1 MSDRPSRKFV
11 ANGDAMASEPRGSA
25 QYVGPYELFQK
36 LGRGGMSTV
45 YKARDTRS
53 DEIVAVKVAARIVAN
68 DPLLS
73 RRFEQEYSLVRPL
86 KHPQLV
92 KVLDH
97 GIENSLPYL
106 VMEYMDGLS
115 LAAHL
120 KVSGKLGE
128 HEALAMVLKIA
139 DALTYLHKKKI
150 VHRDIKPANI
160 LMTAAGDV
168 KLADLGLVKNLD
180 SLSRLTRSRTGLGT
194 LQFAAPEQ
202 FDDARG
208 VDTRSD
214 VYSLAATL
222 YQMLTDEFPFG
233 SGATLSVMERKLQNK
248 FTPPRR
254 KVPELRACVDTA
266 ICLAMDVDRSKRPET
281 IGEFVGLLTGEKKP
295 RSASEPASTPKAQP
309 KPKPSATPKDDRERR
324 GGRRF
329 AVELVATCRA
339 VVNVAGKR
347 WPAWIIDVSHTGL
360 CLNGQRRFEP
370 GTILDIAFTLPS
382 DEIGISELARVRWAR
397 STDAKSWL
405 IGCEFVQPI
414 SDEALN
420 TICAEQMDDTQMR

>member
-1 MSDRPSRKFV
+1 
-11 ANGDAMASEPRGSA
+11 
-25 QYVGPYELFQK
+25 
-36 LGRGGMSTV
+36 MSTV

-53 DEIVAVKVAARIVAN
+53 DEIVAVKVAAHIVVN
-68 DPLLS
+68 DPLLT

-86 KHPQLV
+86 KHPHLV

-97 GIENSLPYL
+97 GFDNGLPFL

-120 KVSGKLGE
+120 KVNGKLGE
-128 HEALAMVLKIA
+128 HAALAMVLKIA
-139 DALTYLHKKKI
+139 EALTYLHKKKI

-160 LMTAAGDV
+160 LMTSAGDV

-194 LQFAAPEQ
+194 MQFAAPEQ

-254 KVPELRACVDTA
+254 KVPELRACVDAA
-266 ICLAMDVDRSKRPET
+266 ICLAMDVDRTKRPAS

-295 RSASEPASTPKAQP
+295 RSAPDPASTPKTPP
-309 KPKPSATPKDDRERR
+309 KPKLTPKDDRERR

-370 GTILDIAFTLPS
+370 GTILDISFTLNE
-382 DEIGISELARVRWAR
+382 DDVAISELARVRWAK

-405 IGCEFVQPI
+405 IGCEFVKPI

-420 TICAEQMDDTQMR
+420 TICAEQMDDTKMG

>member
-1 MSDRPSRKFV
+1 
-11 ANGDAMASEPRGSA
+11 MAADLRGTTA
-25 QYVGPYELFQK
+25 QYAGPYELMQK

-53 DEIVAVKVAARIVAN
+53 DEIVAVKVAARIVVN
-68 DPLLS
+68 DPLLT

-86 KHPQLV
+86 KHPHLV

-97 GIENSLPYL
+97 GFENGLPYL

-120 KVSGKLGE
+120 KLNGKLGE
-128 HEALAMVLKIA
+128 HDALAMVLKIA
-139 DALTYLHKKKI
+139 EAVTYLHKKKI
-150 VHRDIKPANI
+150 VHRDIKPGNI

-180 SLSRLTRSRTGLGT
+180 SLSRLTRTRTGLGT
-194 LQFAAPEQ
+194 MQFAAPEQ

-222 YQMLTDEFPFG
+222 YQMLTGEFPFG

-248 FTPPRR
+248 FTPPCR
-254 KVPELRACVDTA
+254 KVPQLRACVDTA
-266 ICLAMDVDRSKRPET
+266 ICLALEFDRSKRPAS
-281 IGEFVGLLTGEKKP
+281 IGEFIGLLTGEKKL
-295 RSASEPASTPKAQP
+295 RATSEPASTPKAPP
-309 KPKPSATPKDDRERR
+309 KAVKKDDRERR
-324 GGRRF
+324 GGKRF

-347 WPAWIIDVSHTGL
+347 WPAWIIDISNTGL

-370 GTILDIAFTLPS
+370 GSILDISFTLQ
-382 DEIGISELARVRWAR
+382 DDDIAISELARVRWAK
-397 STDAKSWL
+397 STEAKSWL

-414 SDEALN
+414 SDESLN
-420 TICAEQMDDTQMR
+420 MICAEQMDDTQTG

>member
-1 MSDRPSRKFV
+1 MP
-11 ANGDAMASEPRGSA
+11 SEPRGSA
-25 QYVGPYELFQK
+25 QYVGPYELLQK

-45 YKARDTRS
+45 YKAQDTRCG
-53 DEIVAVKVAARIVAN
+53 EIVAVKVAARVVVN

-86 KHPQLV
+86 KHPHLV
-92 KVLDH
+92 PVLDH
-97 GIENSLPYL
+97 GFDNGAPYL

-120 KVSGKLGE
+120 KANGKLGE

-139 DALTYLHKKKI
+139 EALNFLHKKKI
-150 VHRDIKPANI
+150 VHRDVKPANI
-160 LMTAAGDV
+160 LMTTAGDV

-194 LQFAAPEQ
+194 MQFAAPEQ

-208 VDTRSD
+208 VDARSD

-233 SGATLSVMERKLQNK
+233 SGATLSVLERKLQNK
-248 FTPPRR
+248 FTPPRH
-254 KVPELRACVDTA
+254 KVPDLRACVDTA
-266 ICLAMDVDRSKRPET
+266 ICLALDFDRSKRPAS
-281 IGEFVGLLTGEKKP
+281 IGEFVTLLTGEKKTRP
-295 RSASEPASTPKAQP
+295 VAGPAASGPALPP
-309 KPKPSATPKDDRERR
+309 KPKPVTKDDRERR

-329 AVELVATCRA
+329 AVEVVATCRA

-347 WPAWIIDVSHTGL
+347 WPTWIIDVSHTGL

-370 GTILDIAFTLPS
+370 GTILDVSFTLKE
-382 DEIGISELARVRWAR
+382 DDLAISELARVRWAK
-397 STDAKSWL
+397 STEAKSWL

-420 TICAEQMDDTQMR
+420 TICAGQMDDTEHGLGSPPPRK